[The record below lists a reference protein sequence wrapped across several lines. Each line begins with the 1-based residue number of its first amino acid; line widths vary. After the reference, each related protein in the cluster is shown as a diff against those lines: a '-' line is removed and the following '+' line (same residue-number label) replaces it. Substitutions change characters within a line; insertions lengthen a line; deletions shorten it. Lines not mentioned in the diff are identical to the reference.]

1 MNCRKYLFFLSGFF
15 ILDLWVSD
23 FSVIYLIIISLC
35 NNFSKDGYLPFIILL
50 FPIYRLLFFYIKI
63 ILQFF
68 LCGVVLVDNIPDDDT
83 VFQ

>member
-35 NNFSKDGYLPFIILL
+35 NNFGKDEYLPFIILS